1 LSEVSVIWAAAQ
13 TEATQP
19 AIVLLGEGWPPL
31 LDAFR
36 KHLVIGPGDLK
47 LLRIAA
53 TPEEAVE
60 ALTAPAENDARAG
73 PRG

>member
-1 LSEVSVIWAAAQ
+1 
-13 TEATQP
+13 
-19 AIVLLGEGWPPL
+19 L

-60 ALTAPAENDARAG
+60 ALTAPAENDARPG